1 MNVKTSFTRRHSRWF
16 ERILLSYLF
25 QFFSGGLVLII
36 ASAIPIWGF
45 QFWKSND
52 PNLLTSLTTSLISF
66 LIATFSLRKLFRLPG
81 SESVAYVLPVT
92 IVCFAIPLG
101 FILFLRA
108 TYSLQIFLVG
118 FLVTLFWCYAG
129 FFLGRRYRLIRY
141 AILPSNSSQDLLTSH
156 GALFSILKFPDL
168 GGQRFNAIV
177 ADFNSPMLTPDW
189 EKFLAQCTLA
199 RIPVYSEKKIR
210 EFITGRVKIDHLTE
224 NVFGSLL
231 PSDLYESIKRCIDFV
246 SSTFLIPI
254 LFPFFILIA
263 ILIKLE
269 SKGPALFIQPRMGF
283 RGKVFPMLKFRSM
296 YIDKKGTGFTNGT
309 DDPRI
314 TKIGKIIR
322 KYRIDELPQ
331 ILNIWIGQMSFIGPR
346 PESFELSQWYE
357 KDVPFFAYRHVVRP
371 GISGWAQVEQGYAAE
386 VEGMNIKLEYDF
398 YYIKNFSFWLD
409 LLITFKTIK
418 TIFTGFGAR

>member
-1 MNVKTSFTRRHSRWF
+1 MSEYTRRHSRWF

-25 QFFSGGLVLII
+25 QFISGGIVLIVT
-36 ASAIPIWGF
+36 SAIPIWGI

-52 PNLLTSLTTSLISF
+52 PNLITSLSTSLLSF
-66 LIATFSLRKLFRLPG
+66 LIATFSLRKIFRLPG
-81 SESVAYVLPVT
+81 SESVSFVLPIT
-92 IVCFAIPLG
+92 LICFAIPIA
-101 FILFLRA
+101 FILFFRT
-108 TYSLQIFLVG
+108 TYSLQILVIG
-118 FLVTLFWCYAG
+118 FIVTLLWCFAG

-141 AILPSNSSQDLLTSH
+141 AILPSETSYDLVNAH
-156 GALFSILKFPDL
+156 GALFSVLESPDL
-168 GGQRFNAIV
+168 KGQRFNAVV
-177 ADFNSPMLTPDW
+177 ADFNSPSLNAEW

-210 EFITGRVKIDHLTE
+210 ELVTGRVKINHLSE

-231 PSDLYESIKRCIDFV
+231 PSELYENVKRWIDFL
-246 SSTFLIPI
+246 TALFLIPI
-254 LFPFFILIA
+254 FLPFFLMLAA
-263 ILIKLE
+263 IIRLE
-269 SKGPALFIQPRMGF
+269 SKGPAIFIQPRMGY

-296 YIDKKGTGFTNGT
+296 YVDIMGSGFTKPE

-314 TKIGKIIR
+314 TLIGRFIR
-322 KYRIDELPQ
+322 KYRVDELPQ
-331 ILNIWIGQMSFIGPR
+331 IFNILIGQMSFIGPR

-386 VEGMNIKLEYDF
+386 VDGMNVKLEYDF

>member
-1 MNVKTSFTRRHSRWF
+1 MQVDPNFTRRHSRWF
-16 ERILLSYLF
+16 ERILLSYFF
-25 QFFSGGLVLII
+25 QFVSGGIFLVV
-36 ASAIPIWGF
+36 ASAVPIWGF

-52 PNLLTSLTTSLISF
+52 PNLVTSLSTSLLSF
-66 LIATFSLRKLFRLPG
+66 LVATFSLRKIFRLPG
-81 SESVAYVLPVT
+81 SESVSYILPIT
-92 IVCFAIPLG
+92 LICFAIPIAI
-101 FILFLRA
+101 ILFFRT
-108 TYSLQIFLVG
+108 TYSLQILVIG
-118 FLVTLFWCYAG
+118 FVVTLLWCFAG

-141 AILPSNSSQDLLTSH
+141 AILPSETSNDLVKTH
-156 GALFSILKFPDL
+156 GALFSILESPDL
-168 GGQRFNAIV
+168 RGQRFNAVV
-177 ADFNSPMLTPDW
+177 ADFNSPRLNPEW
-189 EKFLAQCTLA
+189 EKFLAQCTLS

-210 EFITGRVKIDHLTE
+210 ELVTGRVKINHLSE

-231 PSDLYESIKRCIDFV
+231 PSELYESIKRWIDFV
-246 SSTFLIPI
+246 TALILIPI
-254 LFPFFILIA
+254 FFPFFVFLAA
-263 ILIKLE
+263 IIRLE
-269 SKGPALFIQPRMGF
+269 SKGPALFIQPRMGY

-296 YIDKKGTGFTNGT
+296 YIDRTGTGFTKPE

-314 TKIGKIIR
+314 TVVGRFIR

-331 ILNIWIGQMSFIGPR
+331 IFNILIGQMSFIGPR
-346 PESFELSQWYE
+346 PESYELSKWYE

-386 VEGMNIKLEYDF
+386 VDGMNVKLEYDF

>member
-1 MNVKTSFTRRHSRWF
+1 MAQNTPLTRRHSRWF

-25 QFFSGGLVLII
+25 QFVTGGMVLII
-36 ASAIPIWGF
+36 SSAIPIWGI
-45 QFWKSND
+45 QFWKAND
-52 PNLLTSLTTSLISF
+52 PNLITSLSVSIISF
-66 LIATFSLRKLFRLPG
+66 LIATFSLRKLFRLPA
-81 SESVAYVLPVT
+81 SESVSYIFPVT
-92 IVCFAIPLG
+92 IICFAIPIL
-101 FILFLRA
+101 FILIFRA
-108 TYSLQIFLVG
+108 SYSLQIFVIS
-118 FLVTLFWCYAG
+118 FIVTLLWCFAG

-141 AILPSNSSQDLLTSH
+141 AILPSSSSIDLVKSH
-156 GALFSILKFPDL
+156 GALFSILKSPDL
-168 GGQRFNAIV
+168 EGQRYNAIV
-177 ADFNSPMLTPDW
+177 ADFDSPMLTPEW
-189 EKFLAQCTLA
+189 EKFLAECTLA

-210 EFITGRVKIDHLTE
+210 EFVTGRVKIKHLSE

-231 PSDLYESIKRCIDFV
+231 PSEIYESIKRWIDFL
-246 SSTFLIPI
+246 SALFLIPI
-254 LFPFFILIA
+254 FLPFFIIIA

-296 YIDKKGTGFTNGT
+296 YTNKEGGRFTNPS

-314 TKIGKIIR
+314 TRIGKIIR
-322 KYRIDELPQ
+322 KFRIDELPQ
-331 ILNIWIGQMSFIGPR
+331 LFNILIGQMSFIGPR

-386 VEGMNIKLEYDF
+386 VDGMNVKLEYDF

-418 TIFTGFGAR
+418 TILTGFGAR